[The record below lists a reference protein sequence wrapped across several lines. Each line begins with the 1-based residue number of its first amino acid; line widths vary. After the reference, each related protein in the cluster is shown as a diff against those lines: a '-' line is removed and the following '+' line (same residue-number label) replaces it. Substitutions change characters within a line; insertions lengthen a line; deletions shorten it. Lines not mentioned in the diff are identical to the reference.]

1 MNIQSKESVEIR
13 KERKITLIREELKF
27 VSCYTFS
34 SIRVVERII
43 LIDKDGDDKIHD
55 ISE

>member
-13 KERKITLIREELKF
+13 KERKITLISEELKC
-27 VSCYTFS
+27 VSFYTFS
-34 SIRVVERII
+34 SIRIIERRTRNE
-43 LIDKDGDDKIHD
+43 KDGDDKIHD

>member
-13 KERKITLIREELKF
+13 KERKITLNREELKC

-34 SIRVVERII
+34 SIRIIERRTRNE
-43 LIDKDGDDKIHD
+43 KYGNDKIHD